1 MEATN
6 QMQTAVLAISA
17 QEWNEQKAMIK
28 QIAESVKTFAEKQ
41 SEYLTPKEV
50 CEMLKIGRNT
60 YERFW
65 RNGILN
71 PCKIAGTKRRYV
83 RRVEVQKLLESGN
96 Y

>member
-1 MEATN
+1 MESTN
-6 QMQTAVLAISA
+6 QVQTAVLAVSV

-28 QIAESVKTFAEKQ
+28 QIAESVKTLAEKQ

-65 RNGILN
+65 RNGIIT
-71 PCKIAGTKRRYV
+71 PCNIAGTKRRYV
-83 RRVEVQKLLESGN
+83 RRVEVQRLLESGN

>member
-1 MEATN
+1 MEVTN
-6 QMQTAVLAISA
+6 QVQTAVIAVSV
-17 QEWNEQKAMIK
+17 QEWNEQKAIIK

-65 RNGILN
+65 RNGILT
-71 PCKIAGTKRRYV
+71 PCNIAGTKRRYV
-83 RRVEVQKLLESGN
+83 RRVEVQKLLENGN